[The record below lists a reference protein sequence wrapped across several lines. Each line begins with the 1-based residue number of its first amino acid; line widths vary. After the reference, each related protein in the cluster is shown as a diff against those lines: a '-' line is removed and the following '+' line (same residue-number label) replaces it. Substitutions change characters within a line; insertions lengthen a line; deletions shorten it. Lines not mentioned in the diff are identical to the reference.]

1 MNCPVCEN
9 RMREHVSHYKCS
21 KCKTVMNKTHRK
33 ADLRKQVESEII
45 DPFFILKRLWKF
57 VFLKIAGEV

>member
-1 MNCPVCEN
+1 
-9 RMREHVSHYKCS
+9 MREHISHFKCG
-21 KCKTVMNKTHRK
+21 KCGTVMNKTHRK